1 MIKRSRCAKVVVTLG
16 PTSHDEKIIE
26 ELFLNGADLF
36 RLNFSHGTRE
46 DHVHRINC
54 IRRIEK
60 KYNKPI
66 GIMGDLQGPKLR
78 IGLFDDGKVFLS
90 QGQNFRLDLSKE
102 PGSHSRVSLPHPEI
116 FKGLASGT
124 RLLLDDGKIVL
135 EVIESTDQSA
145 ETKVIV
151 GGILSNKKGLNVP
164 NILLPISAITEKD
177 KEDIAFALEHN
188 LDYIALSFVQ
198 KLEDVLEAKEYIGDK
213 AWIISKL
220 EKPLVFQNLDKI
232 IELSNGVMIARGDL
246 GVELPC
252 EEVPV
257 LQKEIIRL
265 CRRMGRPVIVAT
277 QMLESMINNPTPTR
291 AEASDVATAIY
302 DGADAVMLS
311 AESASGQYPVEAV
324 SMMDKIIQKVEAD
337 PYYRKI
343 AHDIHTER
351 PHTVTDSIAAA
362 VHQVAQTINVSC
374 IVTFSESGFTTLR
387 VSREKPLL
395 PILSLTPV
403 LETSRRMSLVWGVHA
418 VLVEEL
424 SNFTQVVM
432 LAHYESVRHEFA
444 KDGDQV
450 IVTAGVPFGQSG
462 GTNVLRIIDIKTEPS
477 EE

>member
-1 MIKRSRCAKVVVTLG
+1 MIKRSRYAKVVATLG

-26 ELFLNGADLF
+26 NLFLKGADLF
-36 RLNFSHGTRE
+36 RLNFSHGTKE
-46 DHVHRINC
+46 DHLHRINA
-54 IRRIEK
+54 IRNIEK
-60 KYNKPI
+60 KYSKPI
-66 GIMGDLQGPKLR
+66 GIIGDLQGPKLR
-78 IGLFDDGKVFLS
+78 VGVFEDGKIFLS
-90 QGQNFRLDLSKE
+90 QGQKFRLDLSKE
-102 PGSHSRVSLPHPEI
+102 PGSHSRVNLPHPEI
-116 FKGLASGT
+116 FKGLEKGT

-135 EVIESTDQSA
+135 EVERCSDQSA

-151 GGILSNKKGLNVP
+151 GGILSNRKGLNVP

-177 KEDIAFALEHN
+177 KEDILFALDHN
-188 LDYIALSFVQ
+188 LDFIALSFVQ
-198 KLEDVLEAKEYIGDK
+198 KPEDVLEAKEYIGDK

-220 EKPLVFQNLDKI
+220 EKPLVFQSLDKI
-232 IELSNGVMIARGDL
+232 IELSDGIMIARGDL

-257 LQKEIIRL
+257 LQKEIIRH
-265 CRRMGRPVIVAT
+265 CRRLGRPVIVAT
-277 QMLESMINNPTPTR
+277 QMLESMINHPTPTR

-302 DGADAVMLS
+302 DGSDAVMLS

-324 SMMDKIIQKVEAD
+324 SMMDKIIQRVEAD

-343 AHDIHTER
+343 AHDIHDDR
-351 PHTVTDSIAAA
+351 PQTVTDSIAAA
-362 VHQVAQTINVSC
+362 VHQVSKTINVSC

-403 LETSRRMSLVWGVHA
+403 QATARRMALVWGVHA
-418 VLVEEL
+418 ILVEDL

-462 GTNVLRIIDIKTEPS
+462 ATNVLRIIDIKTES
-477 EE
+477 H